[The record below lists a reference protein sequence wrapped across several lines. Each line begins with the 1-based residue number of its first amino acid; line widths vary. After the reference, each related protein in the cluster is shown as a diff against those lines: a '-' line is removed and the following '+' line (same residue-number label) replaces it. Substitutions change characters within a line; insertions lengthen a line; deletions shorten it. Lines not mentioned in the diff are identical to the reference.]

1 MEQENTRYMVWL
13 HDGGHV
19 IMVVET
25 SLNKA
30 KERVE
35 KMTGAKSKWMTHG
48 EIGKR
53 NLIIPMET
61 VNTDDLSFHKFEEA

>member
-1 MEQENTRYMVWL
+1 MKSGNRRFLVWL

-19 IMVVET
+19 IMVVDPT
-25 SLNKA
+25 LKRA

-35 KMTGAKSKWMTHG
+35 KMTGSKSKWMTHE

-53 NLIIPMET
+53 NLIIQMEI
-61 VNTDDLSFHKFEEA
+61 VNTDDLGFHKFEEA